1 MRLSTLVFS
10 FAFLLVGA
18 GLSVFAAILAVSLIE
33 ETTETDVRRALSE
46 AGYHWADVETEGLQ
60 VFVIGNAPS
69 EAMRFKAKA
78 RLAQWLMRPV

>member
-18 GLSVFAAILAVSLIE
+18 GLSVFAANLAVNLIE

-46 AGYHWADVETEGLQ
+46 AGYH
-60 VFVIGNAPS
+60 
-69 EAMRFKAKA
+69 
-78 RLAQWLMRPV
+78 